1 MGDAGYPEFGMY
13 LNKTKRPMVYSCSW
27 PAYQIGQNP
36 NYKSIAEHCNLWRN
50 FDDIYDSWDSV
61 LGIINYYGEDKDG
74 SGQFSGPGH
83 WNDPDMLIIG
93 NYGLSLDQ
101 AWAQMGMWAMF
112 ASPLIMS
119 ADLRTIRPEFKEILL
134 NRNLIKLNQDPLGV
148 QAKRIVA
155 GQNIDVYS
163 RPVMPVFGDKT
174 SMTVAFLNKWTA
186 GTPLKVSFKLT
197 DLGPYKPSDLFS
209 GSVNPTGILVV
220 KFTVMSSNK

>member
-1 MGDAGYPEFGMY
+1 MDAGYPEFGMY

-27 PAYQIGQNP
+27 PAYQTSWGRVLMFNNFHRSVAGP

-74 SGQFSGPGH
+74 FGQFAGPGH

-112 ASPLIMS
+112 A
-119 ADLRTIRPEFKEILL
+119 
-134 NRNLIKLNQDPLGV
+134 RNKHKMTR
-148 QAKRIVA
+148 AK
-155 GQNIDVYS
+155 
-163 RPVMPVFGDKT
+163 
-174 SMTVAFLNKWTA
+174 
-186 GTPLKVSFKLT
+186 
-197 DLGPYKPSDLFS
+197 
-209 GSVNPTGILVV
+209 
-220 KFTVMSSNK
+220 